1 MRDPVLENIDRNSIP
16 TFVFRTP
23 IMKTEWCT
31 FLVSWS
37 ILPMLQKLFVVELS
51 PLVLAQMV
59 TRTAT
64 EKFYMPKTVIAEVNQ

>member
-1 MRDPVLENIDRNSIP
+1 
-16 TFVFRTP
+16 
-23 IMKTEWCT
+23 MKTEWCT

-64 EKFYMPKTVIAEVNQ
+64 EKFYMPKTVKAEVNQ